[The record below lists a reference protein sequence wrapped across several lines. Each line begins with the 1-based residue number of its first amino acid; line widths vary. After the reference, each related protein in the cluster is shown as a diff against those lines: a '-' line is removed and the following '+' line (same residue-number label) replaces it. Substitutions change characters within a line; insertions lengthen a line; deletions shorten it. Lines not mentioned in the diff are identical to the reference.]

1 MQLWPIYHYKSSAD
15 KLRLLPNGVL
25 RHYFDNQSPNEFEL
39 ENEYNIEE
47 NKLFYDYPLGKYCL
61 DKVQYITKISTL
73 WKTYLYGICTE
84 D

>member
-47 NKLFYDYPLGKYCL
+47 NKLFYDYPLSKYCL
-61 DKVQYITKISTL
+61 DKVQYMTTKFHHFGKHI
-73 WKTYLYGICTE
+73 YMGFTE
-84 D
+84 N